1 MNTWGKVFMT
11 MKISLSTGSLCV
23 ILCGWL
29 NYICAA
35 EITLPDGQRTAAGDK
50 SPFSRPFARVRLAEL
65 ELGRASQAGESCE
78 RICAGHHGDCGID
91 GLAACR

>member
-29 NYICAA
+29 NCTCAA
-35 EITLPDGQRTAAGDK
+35 EITLPDGQRTAT
-50 SPFSRPFARVRLAEL
+50 
-65 ELGRASQAGESCE
+65 GR
-78 RICAGHHGDCGID
+78 
-91 GLAACR
+91 